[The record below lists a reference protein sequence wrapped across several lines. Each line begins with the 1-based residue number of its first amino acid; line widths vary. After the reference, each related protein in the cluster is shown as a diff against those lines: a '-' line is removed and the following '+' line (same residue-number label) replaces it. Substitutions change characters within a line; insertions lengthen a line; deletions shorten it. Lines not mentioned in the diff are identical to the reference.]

1 MKKIIILAVCLI
13 LCGCSD
19 NKNSIKTKDKELQKI
34 LDKNEYVIV
43 DVRSKMEYNGSHV
56 VDAINIPHNEID
68 ENVNLDKEKTILVY
82 CMSGTRS
89 AAAYDI
95 LVNLGYDVYDLGAFS
110 EIDLPKQ

>member
-1 MKKIIILAVCLI
+1 MKKILIMIVCFM

-19 NKNSIKTKDKELQKI
+19 KNLIKTSDKELQKI
-34 LDKNEYVIV
+34 LDKNEYIIV
-43 DVRSKMEYNGSHV
+43 DVRSKMEYSGGHV

-68 ENVNLDKEKTILVY
+68 ENVKLDKDKTILVY

-95 LVNLGYDVYDLGAFS
+95 LTGLGYDVYDLGAFS